1 MIKRPILIAAG
12 LWLSQHA
19 LATCYAVYAGDR
31 LVYRSVASPVDLS
44 HPLHET
50 VPARFGRG
58 ATMMFTP
65 SSEGCTTVDASAP
78 PSPLLTNE
86 EGARPAR
93 ARGAGRQGRPIDLDR
108 YFNDRRAKSG

>member
-12 LWLSQHA
+12 LLLSQHA
-19 LATCYAVYAGDR
+19 LATCYAVYSGDR

-44 HPLHET
+44 RPLHET

-58 ATMMFTP
+58 ATMMFTA
-65 SSEGCTTVDASAP
+65 SSEGCTTVDVSAP

-86 EGARPAR
+86 EGVRSSRP
-93 ARGAGRQGRPIDLDR
+93 RGASRQDRPMDLGP
-108 YFNDRRAKSG
+108 YFNDRRGTSG